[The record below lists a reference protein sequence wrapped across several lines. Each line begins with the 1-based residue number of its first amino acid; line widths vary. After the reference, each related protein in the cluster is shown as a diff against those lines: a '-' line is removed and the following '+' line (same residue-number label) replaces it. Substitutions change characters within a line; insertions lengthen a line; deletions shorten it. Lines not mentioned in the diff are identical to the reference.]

1 MKNPVIISLMA
12 LAVALLTLSS
22 DNPASAQVVTL
33 CIGNGQVTGRIVT
46 GTPIGDFID
55 SSVSSGEL
63 GHIWVGRR
71 RLDRRWPWGRHYRRR
86 TR

>member
-22 DNPASAQVVTL
+22 DNPVSATL

-46 GTPIGDFID
+46 GTPFGDFID
-55 SSVSSGEL
+55 CSVSIGDLVIFGL
-63 GHIWVGRR
+63 GGDDWIVG
-71 RLDRRWPWGRHYRRR
+71 GRGADIIDG
-86 TR
+86 